1 MKNTKI
7 CFVGNYNDGY
17 GCYSTV
23 IKVGNEFKKI
33 DDGLRWQRV
42 SNHGAWDAACN
53 VCCKDRLRLEAKV

>member
-1 MKNTKI
+1 MNNTKI

-33 DDGLRWQRV
+33 NDGLLQRILKQQ
-42 SNHGAWDAACN
+42 GIP
-53 VCCKDRLRLEAKV
+53 LL